1 MDGALKRGPHEIT
14 ASGSATRSA
23 ARVAGPLISRGI
35 NDVRPKVKS
44 GELAAEVV
52 QDAQRLVNLEIAL
65 AKQELKELAT
75 ANAIA
80 AGMVA
85 AGGLLVM
92 LAVLVAGP
100 VLVVALVPDHWIAA
114 AVWVAGYLVVGLV
127 VLMVGKHRFQIKL
140 PPKTIASL
148 KENKEWALRQIRST
162 VR

>member
-1 MDGALKRGPHEIT
+1 MNGA
-14 ASGSATRSA
+14 
-23 ARVAGPLISRGI
+23 

-52 QDAQRLVNLEIAL
+52 QDAQRLVSLEIAL

-85 AGGLLVM
+85 GGGLLLM
-92 LAVLVAGP
+92 LAILVAAP
-100 VLVVALVPDHWIAA
+100 VLVVTLAPGHWIAA
-114 AVWVAGYLVVGLV
+114 AVWVGAYLVIGLL
-127 VLMVGKHRFQIKL
+127 VLMVGKRRFQIQL
-140 PPKTIASL
+140 PPRTIASL